1 MGNTSDKIK
10 KLKKASGKP
19 DKEQKKE
26 QNSRGTS
33 GNITTFLT
41 QCETTIGKLAKITKN
56 LDGEAVN
63 NAAVKKAGEFLQKLD
78 DVKDYMPENVTYKTA
93 SGKQLTGSF
102 TDMCKWVSG
111 TSKPKGGKLPQSIMT
126 FFCFVI
132 FGSYCAARLLN
143 GDTDNLQ
150 PQANSKFQQV
160 KDLIH
165 GFASRS
171 MQWTGVY
178 NGVEQKVEMYTSQK
192 TLLLNTKTVE
202 ESKNPEKIHPEKSVS
217 EKTQRDPKPAN
228 SPWGNPYGKK

>member
-26 QNSRGTS
+26 QNSKGTG

-41 QCETTIGKLAKITKN
+41 QCKTTIEELAKIKEN
-56 LDGEAVN
+56 LDGEAV
-63 NAAVKKAGEFLQKLD
+63 KKAKEFLDKMNN
-78 DVKDYMPENVTYKTA
+78 VKASMPGKVTYKAA
-93 SGKQLTGSF
+93 SGKKLEGSF

-132 FGSYCAARLLN
+132 FGSYCAARLLQ

-150 PQANSKFQQV
+150 PEANALFHNV
-160 KDLIH
+160 NHLIY

-178 NGVEQKVEMYTSQK
+178 NGVEQNVKMYTSQK

-202 ESKNPEKIHPEKSVS
+202 ESKDPEKIHPEKPVP
-217 EKTQRDPKPAN
+217 EKTQRAPKPEN
-228 SPWGNPYGKK
+228 SPWGNPYGNK